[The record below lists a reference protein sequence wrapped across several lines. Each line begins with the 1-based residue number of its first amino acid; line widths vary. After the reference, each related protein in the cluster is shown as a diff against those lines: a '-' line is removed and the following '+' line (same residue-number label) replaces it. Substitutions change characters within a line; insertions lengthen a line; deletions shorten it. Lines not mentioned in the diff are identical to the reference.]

1 MKIIVMGLGYVG
13 LSNAILLA
21 QSNEVIGVEIDPAKV
36 DLINNKKSPLKD
48 DYIIEYLANKKIN
61 LTAKTSGE
69 DDFKDA
75 DLAILALPTNYD
87 EVEGFFDTSFIDDAI
102 KMIKD
107 IRKDLPILIKS
118 TIPIGYTD
126 GKNEEFACDN
136 IIFSP
141 EFLREG
147 RALYDSLNPS
157 RIIVSDKTVIGE
169 KIASLYQNEALNK
182 PEVILMGRS
191 EAEAVKLFANTYLA
205 MRVAYFNELDN
216 FALAKGLDAK
226 SIIEGV
232 SADPRIGDHYNNPS
246 FGYGGYCLPKDSKQL
261 YANYENIPTALFKS
275 IIDSNEVRKDFV
287 SEDIIS
293 KKPQTIGVYR
303 LVMKKGSDN
312 FRKSAIFDVINN
324 LKKKGAN
331 IVIYEPNLDGDD
343 FEGMKLIRD
352 LEDFKKVDLIIA
364 NRVED
369 DLKDVKDKLYTRD
382 LFERD

>member
-1 MKIIVMGLGYVG
+1 MKIIVMGMGYVG
-13 LSNAILLA
+13 LSNAVLLA
-21 QSNEVIGVEIDPAKV
+21 QTNEVIGLEIDQKKV

-48 DYIIEYLANKKIN
+48 DYLIDYLANKKLN
-61 LTAKTSGE
+61 LIAKTSGE
-69 DDFKDA
+69 EDFKDC

-87 EVEGFFDTSFIDDAI
+87 EVEKFFDTSFLDDAI
-102 KMIKD
+102 KMIKS

-118 TIPIGYTD
+118 TIPIGYTE
-126 GKNEEFACDN
+126 GKNKEFNCEN

-147 RALYDSLNPS
+147 RALYDSLHPS
-157 RIIVSDKTVIGE
+157 RIIVSDKTEIGK
-169 KIASLYQNEALNK
+169 KIADLYKSEALNN
-182 PEVILMGRS
+182 PDVILMGRS

-205 MRVAYFNELDN
+205 MRVSFFNELDN
-216 FALAKGLDAK
+216 YAIAKGLDSK

-261 YANYENIPTALFKS
+261 YANYENIPSALFKS

-287 SEDIIS
+287 SEDILA
-293 KKPQTIGVYR
+293 KNPQTIGVYR

-324 LKKKGAN
+324 LKSKGAN
-331 IVIYEPNLDGDD
+331 LVIYEPNLDGDD
-343 FEGMKLIRD
+343 FEGMKLIRN

-369 DLKDVKDKLYTRD
+369 DLKDVKNKLYTRD

>member
-157 RIIVSDKTVIGE
+157 RIIVSDKTEIGE

-261 YANYENIPTALFKS
+261 YANFENIPTALFKS

-352 LEDFKKVDLIIA
+352 LEDFKKFDLIIA

>member
-118 TIPIGYTD
+118 TIPIGYTEK
-126 GKNEEFACDN
+126 KNQEFACDN

-157 RIIVSDKTVIGE
+157 RIIVSDKTEIGE

-232 SADPRIGDHYNNPS
+232 SSDPRIGDHYNNPS

-261 YANYENIPTALFKS
+261 YANYENIPSALFKS

-287 SEDIIS
+287 SEDILA

-324 LKKKGAN
+324 LKAKGAEL
-331 IVIYEPNLDGDD
+331 VIYEPNLDGDD

>member
-107 IRKDLPILIKS
+107 NRKDLPILIKS
-118 TIPIGYTD
+118 TIPIGYTEK
-126 GKNEEFACDN
+126 KNQEFACDN

-157 RIIVSDKTVIGE
+157 RIIVSDKTEIGE
-169 KIASLYQNEALNK
+169 KIASLYKNEALNN

-232 SADPRIGDHYNNPS
+232 SSDPRIGDHYNNPS

-261 YANYENIPTALFKS
+261 YANYDNIPTALFKS

-287 SEDIIS
+287 SEDILS
-293 KKPQTIGVYR
+293 KNPETIGVYR

-331 IVIYEPNLDGDD
+331 IVIYEPNLEGDD

>member
-118 TIPIGYTD
+118 TIPIGYTEK
-126 GKNEEFACDN
+126 KNQEFACDN

-169 KIASLYQNEALNK
+169 KISDLYKNEALNN

-261 YANYENIPTALFKS
+261 YANFENIPTALFKS

-287 SEDIIS
+287 SEDILA
-293 KKPQTIGVYR
+293 KKPETIGVYR

>member
-118 TIPIGYTD
+118 TIPIGYTEK
-126 GKNEEFACDN
+126 KNQEFACDN

-157 RIIVSDKTVIGE
+157 RIIVSDKTEIGE

-216 FALAKGLDAK
+216 FALAKDLDAK

-261 YANYENIPTALFKS
+261 YANFENIPTALFKS

-287 SEDIIS
+287 SEDILA
-293 KKPQTIGVYR
+293 KKPETIGVYR